1 MKTPSSSEL
10 YLSPQFSHSFFQ
22 SLSQHS
28 VGALSEFLAKTST
41 LQHLTLR
48 GLGMTDEAFDKIV
61 RDGIGTLT
69 LSLKLMN

>member
-1 MKTPSSSEL
+1 VT
-10 YLSPQFSHSFFQ
+10 
-22 SLSQHS
+22 
-28 VGALSEFLAKTST
+28 LSEFLAKTST

-69 LSLKLMN
+69 LSLKLMNSMFEIYGLIYKD